1 MLDVRR
7 PGSRR
12 VSTRQAPVP
21 SPRSLC
27 VILHIMKI
35 RHLIVALFVVA
46 TSAAAQTGTPADL
59 SAKVDQIVADAM
71 RKQQIP
77 AMTVAVAM
85 GDRMVYS
92 KASGAADL
100 ENAVSATTQTPL
112 RTGPFPRP
120 SSPVIPRAAAI
131 SMNMDKPRANPNTQ
145 Q

>member
-1 MLDVRR
+1 
-7 PGSRR
+7 
-12 VSTRQAPVP
+12 
-21 SPRSLC
+21 
-27 VILHIMKI
+27 MKI

-77 AMTVAVAM
+77 AMPVAVAM

-100 ENAVSATTQTPL
+100 ENAVSTTTATL
-112 RTGPFPRP
+112 IRTG
-120 SSPVIPRAAAI
+120 PVIPRASALTTTTEEA
-131 SMNMDKPRANPNTQ
+131 KAHATTNPPQ
-145 Q
+145 QRLRCS